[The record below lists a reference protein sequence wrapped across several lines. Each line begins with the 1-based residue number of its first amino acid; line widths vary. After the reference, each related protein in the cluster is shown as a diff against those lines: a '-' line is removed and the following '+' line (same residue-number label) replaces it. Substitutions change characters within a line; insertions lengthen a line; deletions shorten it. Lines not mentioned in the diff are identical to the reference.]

1 MSFSWTGRQ
10 LDSVTKDGVTTTYT
24 YDSNGLRTSKTTG
37 DDVTEY
43 TYLGSSLVYQVT
55 NKGQSDEVSLYF
67 YYDDTGLA
75 AFYYESAQYPSDN
88 GIYHYVKDIQGN
100 IWGLIDSN
108 GELIARDHY
117 SAYGEY
123 WSKWYVEEGPTSVLQ
138 RNNRV
143 RNANPFHYRGY
154 YYDEETDLY
163 YCQSRYYDP
172 DVGRFI
178 NTDSAIGVNND
189 MAGYNLFVYCGN
201 NPVSRYDDGGMFWKE
216 LWQGVKNVVRDA
228 LHFGNNVLTS
238 VGIDTAAVGAFFL
251 MMEKDDKGIYHASF
265 DCWQQYA
272 GYNELYDF
280 AFDIGTSMLSDNFS
294 FTYDGSGYTIWVW
307 KGDYINLGAGAELGI
322 YHGASGHRFVD
333 KSLAMSMGMYIKY
346 GRETIISY
354 YPREYQWW
362 LTGFNPSVQN
372 VNASDLTVHFFVK
385 FNNAGMY
392 GAFKSQVGDPRWS
405 FPRSPNVAVLV
416 F

>member
-55 NKGQSDEVSLYF
+55 NKGQSDEESLYF

-172 DVGRFI
+172 DVGRWLNAD
-178 NTDSAIGVNND
+178 NTEVLTFDYENHTQ
-189 MAGYNLFVYCGN
+189 YNLFVYCGN
-201 NPVSRYDDGGMFWKE
+201 NPVTYSD
-216 LWQGVKNVVRDA
+216 
-228 LHFGNNVLTS
+228 
-238 VGIDTAAVGAFFL
+238 
-251 MMEKDDKGIYHASF
+251 ME
-265 DCWQQYA
+265 
-272 GYNELYDF
+272 
-280 AFDIGTSMLSDNFS
+280 GTSAAAALAIAG
-294 FTYDGSGYTIWVW
+294 GSSLVP
-307 KGDYINLGAGAELGI
+307 DSAG
-322 YHGASGHRFVD
+322 
-333 KSLAMSMGMYIKY
+333 
-346 GRETIISY
+346 
-354 YPREYQWW
+354 
-362 LTGFNPSVQN
+362 
-372 VNASDLTVHFFVK
+372 
-385 FNNAGMY
+385 
-392 GAFKSQVGDPRWS
+392 
-405 FPRSPNVAVLV
+405 
-416 F
+416 

>member
-10 LDSVTKDGVTTTYT
+10 LDSVTKNGVTTTYT

-55 NKGQSDEVSLYF
+55 NKGQSDEESLYF

-154 YYDEETDLY
+154 YYDTETGLY

-172 DVGRFI
+172 DVGRWL
-178 NTDSAIGVNND
+178 NADGYVSTGQGVLGTN
-189 MAGYNLFVYCGN
+189 MFAYCGN
-201 NPVSRYDDGGMFWKE
+201 NPVMYTDPSGQSWLALAFISVITLVISGCTAQPESNYGAASPYTPSDSTDYNCYAYALGEKEWKYVGGRPSAVKDFSVDNVAQQVLDDAKE
-216 LWQGVKNVVRDA
+216 DGR
-228 LHFGNNVLTS
+228 S
-238 VGIDTAAVGAFFL
+238 MRIID
-251 MMEKDDKGIYHASF
+251 SF
-265 DCWQQYA
+265 DSPIES
-272 GYNELYDF
+272 NEYRIALRTGEADYHF
-280 AFDIGTSMLSDNFS
+280 MVQHN
-294 FTYDGSGYTIWVW
+294 DGSWSHKPGLCSTRLID
-307 KGDYINLGAGAELGI
+307 GD
-322 YHGASGHRFVD
+322 
-333 KSLAMSMGMYIKY
+333 
-346 GRETIISY
+346 
-354 YPREYQWW
+354 
-362 LTGFNPSVQN
+362 NPSVVAWDAPTIN
-372 VNASDLTVHFFVK
+372 
-385 FNNAGMY
+385 
-392 GAFKSQVGDPRWS
+392 S
-405 FPRSPNVAVLV
+405 FYYYITGKVIEIGYVPNYYNSKTIYFAVSK
-416 F
+416 

>member
-1 MSFSWTGRQ
+1 M
-10 LDSVTKDGVTTTYT
+10 TTTYT

-123 WSKWYVEEGPTSVLQ
+123 WLKWYVEEGPTSVLQ

-172 DVGRFI
+172 EVDRWLNADGI
-178 NTDSAIGVNND
+178 IGSNSTVL
-189 MAGYNLFVYCGN
+189 GYNLFTYCIN
-201 NPVSRYDDGGMFWKE
+201 NPVMYSDPHGDVPGVLSAVYLLFKIGIAITGALLALDLAAAIEEDLPEVRGGKGKIIPFRPTDPEQSPEPAPPPVVPFVSPTSPPEKKEPTVIYRYGGTNPGNLTPRE
-216 LWQGVKNVVRDA
+216 IDKNTG
-228 LHFGNNVLTS
+228 L
-238 VGIDTAAVGAFFL
+238 
-251 MMEKDDKGIYHASF
+251 SF
-265 DCWQQYA
+265 
-272 GYNELYDF
+272 
-280 AFDIGTSMLSDNFS
+280 S
-294 FTYDGSGYTIWVW
+294 TIP
-307 KGDYINLGAGAELGI
+307 KAGAAMTTIEAINATGVL
-322 YHGASGHRFVD
+322 YAVKD
-333 KSLAMSMGMYIKY
+333 KATHVSVYPVGGSMKDWINEGSNSIWTK
-346 GRETIISY
+346 TLKSI
-354 YPREYQWW
+354 
-362 LTGFNPSVQN
+362 V
-372 VNASDLTVHFFVK
+372 VK
-385 FNNAGMY
+385 WDG
-392 GAFKSQVGDPRWS
+392 
-405 FPRSPNVAVLV
+405 
-416 F
+416 